1 MSEQTK
7 KNIAVEEAF
16 QKSVNIRYDYGNMA
30 KVQDYI
36 ASGDSLELLKTLT
49 WATAN
54 HATNRANILIGA
66 YGRGKSHLILV
77 LLTLLCAEDRSSCKA
92 ILKQIQNY
100 DAELFAYLQD
110 YLENKQRLVPV
121 IISGN
126 SDSISQSFL
135 AALQEALH
143 RERLENLM
151 PDTHFTAASN
161 MITTWKEQY
170 PETYRQFCEM
180 LKEPVD
186 GFMEKIQAFDEA
198 AYKKFIAIY
207 PVLTSGGVFN
217 PFIGFDIVDL
227 YSNVADKVSEFGYD
241 GLYVVYDEFS
251 KYLEANIKS
260 TSIADIKLLQDF
272 AEKCTRSG
280 NKQMH
285 LLLITHKDIHNYID
299 SLPKEKTDGWRGIA
313 ERFEHL
319 EMNGNVEQTYE
330 LIGKVIQKDEDYY
343 ITLKQNYHEQFEG
356 LKQQVLERNLF
367 VYWNEQQVET
377 LIDACYPLHPVT
389 VFLLPRISE
398 KVAQNERTLFT
409 FLASDQKHTLKEFL
423 MNQEAGFSLLT
434 PDIIYDYFE
443 QQFKKEAQQTEIHR
457 IYMTAVAALKK
468 VKRGSLQEK
477 IIKTLTLI
485 AICNEVDVL
494 PSNDASLS
502 MVYSY
507 TGYSNMDIAEAL
519 SKLLKELHLL
529 YRQENSGFLV
539 LKDGQQQNM
548 EQIILDT
555 IEKVKLNYS
564 VEDIL
569 NFAMVD
575 NYFYPTKYNEDY
587 AITRYFRFEFVNEQK
602 LMDLLTIPE
611 SISGVIYGIVL
622 NSEDSIPLV
631 RTALMQMQEGKQRQV
646 FVLPKEYYDITEA
659 AYRYKA
665 ILELKENSVYDG
677 TAREELLFQQDDL
690 EMVLREY
697 FFRYTMPEQLQA
709 EYYYQGR
716 QQSVYRKTQLTSLL
730 SDICCS
736 LYDKTPI
743 INNEMINKDV
753 VQKAIISARNKVVDG
768 LLETH
773 LQPMLGLSGNGPEVS
788 LTRSLLV
795 NNGILEETETGI
807 AVCTH
812 GLADE
817 NLQYMFDTIF
827 AFLNQASHEKMNAG
841 VLYEKLILPEHHI
854 GLKKGVIPVFLAAVL
869 HDLKSQVVIE
879 KDAREVELTAEL
891 LSSLNENPG
900 AYTIFVENWD
910 EERKQYISALE
921 ALFSEFIVER
931 EKQFNGYTYVFKA
944 MQRWFLALPKSTKNM
959 TLYFDEETQSFK
971 EYAAETKALIALMR
985 NLDLGAK
992 KCLFEELS
1000 AALKSDRLWKTAEQM
1015 KVVKQS
1021 MDKTYPSL
1029 INGILCSVK
1038 QKFTKQQNVADYSVQ
1053 PVWEEW
1059 QEENKNQLVNAAL
1072 SNPQE
1077 RVIAL
1082 LQQGKAEQPLA
1093 QELAKQTVGLRLMDW
1108 NDGHLQSFTALLDE
1122 LVDIVEHASNK
1133 EATGEND
1140 ITIEIATEESLS
1152 SSAKFLLNDLKYL
1165 LEEEYGDAVTNREKR
1180 LVIAEILKIL

>member
-1 MSEQTK
+1 MSEEQK

-36 ASGDSLELLKTLT
+36 ASGDSLGLLKNLI
-49 WATAN
+49 WSTAN

-77 LLTLLCAEDRSSCKA
+77 LLTLLCAEERSSCNA

-100 DAELFAYLQD
+100 DAELYAYLQD
-110 YLENKQRLVPV
+110 YIENKQRLVPV

-126 SDSISQSFL
+126 SESISQSFL
-135 AALQEALH
+135 AALQEALQ
-143 RERLENLM
+143 RERLDGLM

-170 PETYRQFCEM
+170 PETYRQLCEM

-186 GFMEKIQAFDEA
+186 GFMEKIQAFDET

-227 YSNVADKVSEFGYD
+227 YSNVADKVSAFGYD

-251 KYLEANIKS
+251 KYLEANIKT

-280 NKQMH
+280 SKQMH

-330 LIGKVIQKDEDYY
+330 LIGKVIQKDECYY
-343 ITLKQNYHEQFEG
+343 TALKQNHRERFDG

-367 VYWNEQQVET
+367 VYWNEQQVEEI
-377 LIDACYPLHPVT
+377 IDACYPLHPIT

-409 FLASDQKHTLKEFL
+409 FLASDQKNTLKEFL
-423 MNQEAGFSLLT
+423 MNQETEFSLLT

-457 IYMTAVAALKK
+457 VYMTAVAALKK
-468 VKRGSLQEK
+468 VKKGSLQEK

-485 AICNEVDVL
+485 AICNEVDAL

-502 MVYSY
+502 VVYSHS
-507 TGYSNMDIAEAL
+507 GYSNMDIAESL

-555 IEKVKLNYS
+555 IEKVKLKYS

-587 AITRYFRFEFVNEQK
+587 AITRYFRFEFINEQK
-602 LMDLLTIPE
+602 LMDSLNIPE
-611 SISGVIYGIVL
+611 SISGAIYGIVL
-622 NSEDSIPLV
+622 NGEYSVPLV
-631 RTALMQMQEGKQRQV
+631 RTTLMQMQEGNLRQI

-665 ILELKENSVYDG
+665 ILDLKENPAYDG

-690 EMVLREY
+690 EIVLRDY
-697 FFRYTMPEQLQA
+697 FFRYTMPEHLQV

-716 QQSVYRKTQLTSLL
+716 QQSIYRKTQLTNLL
-730 SDICCS
+730 SDICRS

-773 LQPMLGLSGNGPEVS
+773 LQPMLGLVGNGPEVS
-788 LTRSLLV
+788 LTRALLV
-795 NNGILEETETGI
+795 NSGILEETETGI

-812 GLADE
+812 GLTDE
-817 NLQYMFDTIF
+817 NLQYVFDTIF
-827 AFLNQASHEKMNAG
+827 VFLNQARHEKMNAG
-841 VLYEKLILPEHHI
+841 LLYEKLILPEYHI
-854 GLKKGVIPVFLAAVL
+854 GLKKGVIPVFLAVVL

-879 KDAREVELTAEL
+879 KDAREVELTSEL
-891 LSSLNENPG
+891 LSSMNENPG
-900 AYTIFVENWD
+900 AYTISVENWD
-910 EERKQYISALE
+910 EERQNYITALE
-921 ALFSEFIVER
+921 ALFSEFVVEK
-931 EKQFNGYTYVFKA
+931 EKQFNGFTYVFKA

-959 TLYFDEETQSFK
+959 TLYFDEEAQSFK
-971 EYAAETKALIALMR
+971 EYEVETKALIALMR

-992 KCLFEELS
+992 KCLFEELPV
-1000 AALKSDRLWKTAEQM
+1000 AMNNDNLWKTAEQM
-1015 KVVKQS
+1015 EVVKRD
-1021 MDKTYPSL
+1021 MDKTYSCL

-1038 QKFTKQQNVADYSVQ
+1038 QKFTKQQKVAEHSVQ
-1053 PVWEEW
+1053 PIWEEW
-1059 QEENKNQLVNAAL
+1059 YEANKNRIANASL
-1072 SNPQE
+1072 SNQQE

-1082 LQQGKAEQPLA
+1082 LQQDKAEQPLA

-1108 NDGHLQSFTALLDE
+1108 NDTHLQSFITMIDE
-1122 LVDIVEHASNK
+1122 LVNIVEHSSDEKVADK
-1133 EATGEND
+1133 ND
-1140 ITIEIATEESLS
+1140 MTIEIDTNESLS
-1152 SSAKFLLNDLKYL
+1152 TSAKFLLNDLKYL
-1165 LEEEYGDAVTNREKR
+1165 FEEEYGDAVTNREKR
-1180 LVIAEILKIL
+1180 IVIAEILKML